1 LDDHDQQ
8 QQIAR
13 SATIVSIGNVL
24 SRLMGLARE
33 ATIANIYGA
42 SGTVSAFKAA
52 SQVPLQLYELLIGG
66 MVSSALVPTLS
77 EHAARQGRRGQ
88 RPGDELWRL
97 ASLLFTLAALTLGLV
112 VLLLETAAPL
122 VSLALVKFDAP
133 LQAETTH
140 LLRIMFLSVLFLGL
154 SGMATAL
161 CQALRRFALPAF
173 TAVVLNASIVA
184 FALVLGPRWVTEIDH
199 PTLDDIWVD
208 DQVSGEIVEQD
219 DGTLFA
225 KSIVVAP
232 PDGQARAL
240 GRVTAIDGQTLTIE
254 GQPLTIE
261 GPRPE
266 RGLGHSDGTSD
277 VEGQEGVFT
286 VLTDE
291 HTVFQVRRRQV
302 RALAIGLV
310 VGAAL
315 QVLLQLP
322 ALRDMRFRPAVDLG
336 DPTLQRILRLYVPV
350 VLSLVVASLG
360 VLIDRNLASRTGP
373 SSISWMAYATTLIQF
388 PLGLVS
394 MAIATAILPTLSRLA
409 DQDAG
414 RQDGNHRFRATLAGG
429 LRLVL
434 VLSIPATVGLL
445 VLARPLVSLLFQHG
459 EFDAYDTTQ
468 TSAALRYYLIG
479 LLPAAIDQPLVFAFY
494 ARKDT
499 WRPALVGILGVLFYL
514 VIALPTVR
522 TLGMVGLILANGAQ
536 LAGHAAVMV
545 WLFGRRV
552 GTLRGY
558 DIGRTLA
565 RSLVAA
571 AVMGG
576 IVYGIGWGIDRLAL
590 AAERTRWALT
600 VLVGGTIGLGVY
612 LALCALLKVREVEIV
627 RTLVGQAIRR
637 TRQPNGSPR
646 LPHSDS
652 PG

>member
-1 LDDHDQQ
+1 
-8 QQIAR
+8 
-13 SATIVSIGNVL
+13 
-24 SRLMGLARE
+24 
-33 ATIANIYGA
+33 
-42 SGTVSAFKAA
+42 
-52 SQVPLQLYELLIGG
+52 

-77 EHAARQGRRGQ
+77 EHAARQGIGGQ

-97 ASLLFTLAALTLGLV
+97 ASLLFTLAAMALGLV
-112 VLLLETAAPL
+112 VLLLETTAPL

-140 LLRIMFLSVLFLGL
+140 LLRIMLLSVLFLGL

-161 CQALRRFALPAF
+161 CHALRRFALPAF
-173 TAVVLNASIVA
+173 TAVILNASIVA
-184 FALVLGPRWVTEIDH
+184 FALVLGPRWVAEIDN
-199 PTLDDIWVD
+199 PTLDDVWVN
-208 DQVSGEIVEQD
+208 DQVSGEIVERD
-219 DGTLFA
+219 DGTLSA
-225 KSIVVAP
+225 KRIVVAP

-240 GRVTAIDGQTLTIE
+240 GRVTAIEGQTLTIE
-254 GQPLTIE
+254 GPH
-261 GPRPE
+261 PE
-266 RGLGHSDGTSD
+266 RGPGHSDGTSPTLRGIQGVHG
-277 VEGQEGVFT
+277 VEGQEGMFT

-336 DPTLQRILRLYVPV
+336 DPTLRRILRLYVPV

-514 VIALPTVR
+514 AIALPTVR

-536 LAGHAAVMV
+536 LTGHAAVMIG
-545 WLFGRRV
+545 LFGRRV

-558 DIGRTLA
+558 EIGRTLA
-565 RSLVAA
+565 RSLVAS

-576 IVYGIGWGIDRLAL
+576 IVYGIGWGIDRLAP
-590 AAERTRWALT
+590 AAARTRWALT
-600 VLVGGTIGLGVY
+600 VLVGGTVGLGVY
-612 LALCALLKVREVEIV
+612 LALCALLKVREVEMV

-637 TRQPNGSPR
+637 ARQPNGSPR

-652 PG
+652 PR